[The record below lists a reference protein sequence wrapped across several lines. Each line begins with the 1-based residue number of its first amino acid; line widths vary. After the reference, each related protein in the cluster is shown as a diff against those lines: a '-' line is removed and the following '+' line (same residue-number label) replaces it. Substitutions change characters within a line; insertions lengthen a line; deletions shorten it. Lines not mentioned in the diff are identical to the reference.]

1 MKYIEVKQLYK
12 ETVKA
17 IRSDRNKWLHFLKSA
32 SWNFKYNFDDQILI
46 YAQKPN
52 ATACAEMK
60 EWNEKV
66 IPRRWVNK
74 NTKGIA
80 INAKEGS
87 QLPLRF
93 VFDIS
98 DTHNYRNTEYKLW
111 SAEEKYKT
119 EIIEA
124 LEDRFG
130 IINNKEDLGQAI
142 LESSYN
148 MVTDNIQDYLVTI
161 EKYKN
166 NTPLKNMGTEE
177 IKSIL
182 LVNVWASV
190 TYMMMTRCGIDVEKY
205 ISKDEFANMKYFNNN
220 NLITI
225 LGTATSEIAETGLR
239 EIATTIRNLRIEEK
253 KQNRTFVEKEN
264 KEYSNNIENEKGGK
278 NYDENRIH
286 ETGRLSDTKYNSE
299 RREDSK
305 WKIRKNETEFPKD
318 IQESRIYNIEN
329 GQQIDTT
336 LETSTGASNKYGTGN
351 GRENDESRGNNRRI
365 EDERPYEMDR
375 VNEQLQDDSRRADSE
390 RNNLQLELL
399 TEEEQKQKIAEVEN
413 TSVFSFT
420 QEMIDD
426 ELQVGSHIVDGKFR
440 IYEYLSQNH
449 SSKDNA
455 NFLKKEYGEG
465 GWSPNHFNLSESHN
479 AKGILLRR
487 GYEDNAP
494 SLLLSWYDVE
504 KRIRQLISDDRYLN
518 EREKEEYIKWQEEK
532 ATNKEDTSE
541 LQVEKVDDSNDEFA
555 YKLQDRVFI
564 GANEYE
570 IVNINDKKVTIADI
584 KFPIFMQEFDFDVFD
599 KRVKETPY
607 NDHLKKKNRTDLEEI
622 KTEDNLQ
629 DFLNNI
635 IDLSGIEKIE
645 IFNNENNEITKVKI
659 QNENITLQ
667 QFLVYLIDFF
677 EENSELISSTQLNR
691 LNNELDKIRKENKA
705 KFIGKD
711 ISYDNKEYKIIEITP
726 ENDYMIGD
734 LAVFQDKN
742 NHEEKTTEPLNFVS
756 WLMEEQEK
764 NTADISEKVKKQEEK
779 IIPKVK
785 TRRKNKIEY
794 FDLHPEIPLDQRN
807 NYKIIDNQLGEGTP
821 KEKFRRNVEAIKTLK
836 KCESENRY
844 ATPEEQEIMSKYVGW
859 GGLSEAFRNDLDNWS
874 KEYEELKSLLTEKE
888 YEEARKTTLTAFYTP
903 PVVIKAMYKALENM
917 GLEKGNILE
926 PSCRSWKL
934 YRNVTRKI
942 KRM

>member
-17 IRSDRNKWLHFLKSA
+17 IRSDRNKWLQFLKSA

-66 IPRRWVNK
+66 MPRRWVNK
-74 NTKGIA
+74 DTKGIA

-130 IINNKEDLGQAI
+130 TINNKEDLGQAI

-190 TYMMMTRCGIDVEKY
+190 TYMMMTRCGIDAEKY
-205 ISKDEFANMKYFNNN
+205 ISKDEFANMRYFNNN

-253 KQNRTFVEKEN
+253 NQNRTFVEKEN

-305 WKIRKNETEFPKD
+305 WKIRKNEVEFSKD

-351 GRENDESRGNNRRI
+351 DRENDESRGNNRRI

-420 QEMIDD
+420 QEMIDN

-465 GWSPNHFNLSESHN
+465 GWSPNYFNLSESHN
-479 AKGILLRR
+479 AKGILLTK
-487 GYEDNAP
+487 GHEDNAP

-541 LQVEKVDDSNDEFA
+541 LKVEKLDNSNDEFV

-607 NDHLKKKNRTDLEEI
+607 NDHLKKKNRTDLEEQ
-622 KTEDNLQ
+622 KKD
-629 DFLNNI
+629 D
-635 IDLSGIEKIE
+635 
-645 IFNNENNEITKVKI
+645 V
-659 QNENITLQ
+659 
-667 QFLVYLIDFF
+667 
-677 EENSELISSTQLNR
+677 
-691 LNNELDKIRKENKA
+691 
-705 KFIGKD
+705 D
-711 ISYDNKEYKIIEITP
+711 ISKNVEI
-726 ENDYMIGD
+726 
-734 LAVFQDKN
+734 K
-742 NHEEKTTEPLNFVS
+742 EEKN
-756 WLMEEQEK
+756 
-764 NTADISEKVKKQEEK
+764 ISKVYETKEEK

-859 GGLSEAFRNDLDNWS
+859 GGLSEAFRNDLNNWS

-903 PVVIKAMYKALENM
+903 PIVIKAMYKALENM

>member
-17 IRSDRNKWLHFLKSA
+17 IRSDRNKWLQFLKSA

-66 IPRRWVNK
+66 MPRRWVNK
-74 NTKGIA
+74 DTKGIA

-130 IINNKEDLGQAI
+130 TINNKEDLGQAI

-190 TYMMMTRCGIDVEKY
+190 TYMMMTRCGIDAEKY
-205 ISKDEFANMKYFNNN
+205 ISKDEFANMRYFNNN

-253 KQNRTFVEKEN
+253 NQNRTFVEKEN

-305 WKIRKNETEFPKD
+305 WKIRKNEVEFSKD

-351 GRENDESRGNNRRI
+351 DRENDESRGNNRRI

-420 QEMIDD
+420 QEMIDN

-465 GWSPNHFNLSESHN
+465 GWSPNYFNLSESHN
-479 AKGILLRR
+479 AKGILLTK
-487 GYEDNAP
+487 GHEDNAP

-541 LQVEKVDDSNDEFA
+541 LKVEKLDNSNDEFV

-607 NDHLKKKNRTDLEEI
+607 NDHLKKKNRTDLEEQ
-622 KTEDNLQ
+622 KKD
-629 DFLNNI
+629 D
-635 IDLSGIEKIE
+635 
-645 IFNNENNEITKVKI
+645 V
-659 QNENITLQ
+659 
-667 QFLVYLIDFF
+667 
-677 EENSELISSTQLNR
+677 
-691 LNNELDKIRKENKA
+691 
-705 KFIGKD
+705 D
-711 ISYDNKEYKIIEITP
+711 ISKNVEI
-726 ENDYMIGD
+726 
-734 LAVFQDKN
+734 K
-742 NHEEKTTEPLNFVS
+742 EEKN
-756 WLMEEQEK
+756 
-764 NTADISEKVKKQEEK
+764 ISKVYETKEEK

-903 PVVIKAMYKALENM
+903 PIVIKAMYKALENM

>member
-17 IRSDRNKWLHFLKSA
+17 IRSDRNKWLQFLKSA

-130 IINNKEDLGQAI
+130 TINNKKDLGQAI

-190 TYMMMTRCGIDVEKY
+190 TYMMMTRCGIDAEKY

-253 KQNRTFVEKEN
+253 NQNRTFVEKEN

-305 WKIRKNETEFPKD
+305 WKIRKNEVEFSKD

-351 GRENDESRGNNRRI
+351 DRENDESRGNNRRI

-420 QEMIDD
+420 QEMIDN

-465 GWSPNHFNLSESHN
+465 GWSPNYFNLSESHN
-479 AKGILLRR
+479 AKGILLTK
-487 GYEDNAP
+487 GHEDNAP

-541 LQVEKVDDSNDEFA
+541 LKVEKLDNSNDEFV

-570 IVNINDKKVTIADI
+570 IVNINDKKVTFADI

-622 KTEDNLQ
+622 KTEDN
-629 DFLNNI
+629 I
-635 IDLSGIEKIE
+635 
-645 IFNNENNEITKVKI
+645 
-659 QNENITLQ
+659 
-667 QFLVYLIDFF
+667 
-677 EENSELISSTQLNR
+677 
-691 LNNELDKIRKENKA
+691 
-705 KFIGKD
+705 
-711 ISYDNKEYKIIEITP
+711 
-726 ENDYMIGD
+726 
-734 LAVFQDKN
+734 
-742 NHEEKTTEPLNFVS
+742 
-756 WLMEEQEK
+756 QEK
-764 NTADISEKVKKQEEK
+764 NTVDISEKVKKQEEK

-785 TRRKNKIEY
+785 TKRRNKIEY

-942 KRM
+942 K

>member
-17 IRSDRNKWLHFLKSA
+17 IRSDRNKWLQFLKSA

-111 SAEEKYKT
+111 SAEEKYKA

-130 IINNKEDLGQAI
+130 TINNKEDLGQAI

-182 LVNVWASV
+182 FVNVWASV
-190 TYMMMTRCGIDVEKY
+190 TYMMMTRCGIDAEKY
-205 ISKDEFANMKYFNNN
+205 ISKDEFSNMKYFNNN

-253 KQNRTFVEKEN
+253 NQNRTFAEKEN
-264 KEYSNNIENEKGGK
+264 KEYSNNVENEKGGK

-305 WKIRKNETEFPKD
+305 WKIRKNEVEFPKD

-336 LETSTGASNKYGTGN
+336 LETSTGASNKYGTSN
-351 GRENDESRGNNRRI
+351 GREDDENRGNNRRI

-420 QEMIDD
+420 QEMIDN

-465 GWSPNHFNLSESHN
+465 GWSPNYFNLSESHN
-479 AKGILLRR
+479 AKGILLTK
-487 GYEDNAP
+487 GHEDNAP

-541 LQVEKVDDSNDEFA
+541 LKVEKVDNSNDEFV

-584 KFPIFMQEFDFDVFD
+584 KFPIFIQEFDFDVFD

-622 KTEDNLQ
+622 KTEDN
-629 DFLNNI
+629 I
-635 IDLSGIEKIE
+635 
-645 IFNNENNEITKVKI
+645 
-659 QNENITLQ
+659 
-667 QFLVYLIDFF
+667 
-677 EENSELISSTQLNR
+677 
-691 LNNELDKIRKENKA
+691 
-705 KFIGKD
+705 
-711 ISYDNKEYKIIEITP
+711 
-726 ENDYMIGD
+726 
-734 LAVFQDKN
+734 
-742 NHEEKTTEPLNFVS
+742 
-756 WLMEEQEK
+756 QEK
-764 NTADISEKVKKQEEK
+764 NTVDIPEKVKKQEEK
-779 IIPKVK
+779 IVPKVK
-785 TRRKNKIEY
+785 TKRKNKIEY